1 MSLAVIMAVI
11 PIKPENITC
20 SMSIC
25 MPGQTNFTGYRNH
38 FRMLSNESGGTGD
51 FWYSFDHGMA
61 HYIQLDT
68 ETDL

>member
-1 MSLAVIMAVI
+1 
-11 PIKPENITC
+11 
-20 SMSIC
+20 MSIC